1 MNAYSMT
8 SILWARPVVVRMLRR
23 LAVMTWLAT
32 VAGPCVAQPSQSATT
47 AAVSLSGLR
56 LPEGSTHALLADRVW
71 LHGYPAQVLVFDAPA
86 DSRAVVRA
94 LVDQQP
100 GLSDLNVLPG
110 HLILSGW
117 IDDQQW
123 VAQMQS
129 AGPSRTIGTV
139 SSLRMAALP
148 NPVMPVWLPEGAR
161 LRLDFAVME
170 AGVKVWERIW
180 QHGLPPSRI
189 APLLKAALLRD
200 GWRLEADDGALQ
212 SWARADQRMQVSLV
226 PLDAGSGLRVR
237 RWVP

>member
-8 SILWARPVVVRMLRR
+8 SILWARPVVVRLLRR

-32 VAGPCVAQPSQSATT
+32 VAGPCVAKPSQSATT
-47 AAVSLSGLR
+47 VAVSLSRLR

-94 LVDQQP
+94 LTDQQP

-161 LRLDFAVME
+161 LRLDVAVME

-189 APLLKAALLRD
+189 VPLLKAALLRD

>member
-1 MNAYSMT
+1 MNAYLMT
-8 SILWARPVVVRMLRR
+8 SIRRRRPAVVRLRLPLVVVM
-23 LAVMTWLAT
+23 WLAS
-32 VAGPCVAQPSQSATT
+32 VAGPCVAQPSRFATT
-47 AAVSLSGLR
+47 AAASLNGLR
-56 LPEGSTHALLADRVW
+56 FPEGSTHALLADRVW

-86 DSRAVVRA
+86 DTRAVIRA
-94 LVDQQP
+94 LVEQQP

-123 VAQMQS
+123 VAQIQS
-129 AGPSRTIGTV
+129 AGPSRTVGTV
-139 SSLRMAALP
+139 SSLRMATPP

-180 QHGLPPSRI
+180 QHGFPPSRI

>member
-8 SILWARPVVVRMLRR
+8 SILRTRPVVVRLLRR

-47 AAVSLSGLR
+47 VAVSLSGLR

-161 LRLDFAVME
+161 LRLDVAVME

>member
-1 MNAYSMT
+1 MNAYLMT
-8 SILWARPVVVRMLRR
+8 SIRRRRPAVVRLRLPLVVVM
-23 LAVMTWLAT
+23 WLAS
-32 VAGPCVAQPSQSATT
+32 VAGPCVAQPSRFATT
-47 AAVSLSGLR
+47 AAASLNGLR
-56 LPEGSTHALLADRVW
+56 FPEGSTHALLADRVW

-86 DSRAVVRA
+86 DTRAVIRA
-94 LVDQQP
+94 LVEQQP

-129 AGPSRTIGTV
+129 AGPSRTVGTV
-139 SSLRMAALP
+139 SSLRMATPP

-180 QHGLPPSRI
+180 QHGFPPSRI

>member
-8 SILWARPVVVRMLRR
+8 SILWARPVVVRLLRR

-47 AAVSLSGLR
+47 VAVSLSGLR

>member
-8 SILWARPVVVRMLRR
+8 SILWTRPVVVRLLYPLLLMIGG
-23 LAVMTWLAT
+23 AS
-32 VAGPCVAQPSQSATT
+32 VAGPCFAQPSQPATT
-47 AAVSLSGLR
+47 ATALLSGLR
-56 LPEGSTHALLADRVW
+56 LPEGTTHALLADRVW

-86 DSRAVVRA
+86 DTRAVVRA

-123 VAQMQS
+123 VAKMQS
-129 AGPSRTIGTV
+129 AGPSRTVGTV

-212 SWARADQRMQVSLV
+212 SWARAGQRMQVSLV

>member
-8 SILWARPVVVRMLRR
+8 SILWARPVVVRLLRR

-32 VAGPCVAQPSQSATT
+32 VVGPCVAQPSQSATT
-47 AAVSLSGLR
+47 VAVSLSGLR

-139 SSLRMAALP
+139 SSLRMEALP

-212 SWARADQRMQVSLV
+212 SWARADQCMQVSLV

>member
-1 MNAYSMT
+1 MNAYLMT
-8 SILWARPVVVRMLRR
+8 SIRRRRPAVVRLRLPLVVVM
-23 LAVMTWLAT
+23 WLAS
-32 VAGPCVAQPSQSATT
+32 VAGPCVAQPSRFATT
-47 AAVSLSGLR
+47 AAASLNGLR
-56 LPEGSTHALLADRVW
+56 FPEGSTHALLADRVW

-86 DSRAVVRA
+86 DTRAVIRA
-94 LVDQQP
+94 LVEQQP

-123 VAQMQS
+123 VAQIQS
-129 AGPSRTIGTV
+129 AGPSRTVGTV
-139 SSLRMAALP
+139 SSLRMATPP

>member
-1 MNAYSMT
+1 MNTYSMT
-8 SILWARPVVVRMLRR
+8 PIRRARPVAARLRR
-23 LAVMTWLAT
+23 PLVAMMWFASL
-32 VAGPCVAQPSQSATT
+32 AGPGVAQPSLSATT
-47 AAVSLSGLR
+47 AATSLSRLR
-56 LPEGSTHALLADRVW
+56 LPEGSAHALLADRVW

-86 DSRAVVRA
+86 DTRAVVRA
-94 LVDQQP
+94 LVHQQP

-129 AGPSRTIGTV
+129 AGPSRTVGSV
-139 SSLRMAALP
+139 SSLRMTAPP
-148 NPVMPVWLPEGAR
+148 NPVAPAWLPEGAR

-170 AGVKVWERIW
+170 ADVKVSERIW
-180 QHGLPPSRI
+180 QHVLPPSRI

-212 SWARADQRMQVSLV
+212 SWTRADQRMQVSLV
-226 PLDAGSGLRVR
+226 PLDVGSGLRVR
-237 RWVP
+237 RWAP

>member
-1 MNAYSMT
+1 MNAYLMT
-8 SILWARPVVVRMLRR
+8 SIRRRRPAVVRLR
-23 LAVMTWLAT
+23 LPLVVMMWLAS
-32 VAGPCVAQPSQSATT
+32 VAGPCVAQPSRFATTT
-47 AAVSLSGLR
+47 AASLNGLR
-56 LPEGSTHALLADRVW
+56 FPEGSTHALLADRVW

-86 DSRAVVRA
+86 DTRAVIRA

-123 VAQMQS
+123 VAQIQS
-129 AGPSRTIGTV
+129 AGPSRTVGTV
-139 SSLRMAALP
+139 SSLRMATPP

>member
-8 SILWARPVVVRMLRR
+8 SIRRTRPAVVRLRR
-23 LAVMTWLAT
+23 PLVLMMWLAS
-32 VAGPCVAQPSQSATT
+32 VAGSCVAQPSQSATT
-47 AAVSLSGLR
+47 APVPLSRLR

-86 DSRAVVRA
+86 DTRAVVRA

-123 VAQMQS
+123 VAQMQNV
-129 AGPSRTIGTV
+129 GPSRTIGTV
-139 SSLRMAALP
+139 SALRMSAPP
-148 NPVMPVWLPEGAR
+148 NPVAPAWLPEGAR

-189 APLLKAALLRD
+189 TPLLKAALLRD
-200 GWRLEADDGALQ
+200 GWRLEADDGASQ
-212 SWARADQRMQVSLV
+212 SWARADQRMQVSVV

>member
-8 SILWARPVVVRMLRR
+8 SILRTRPVVVRLLRR

-32 VAGPCVAQPSQSATT
+32 VAGPCVAKPSQSATT

>member
-8 SILWARPVVVRMLRR
+8 SILRTRPVVVRLLRR

-47 AAVSLSGLR
+47 VAVSLSGLR

-189 APLLKAALLRD
+189 APLLKAALLRH